1 MEERIQKISIV
12 PEEEGPVNNM
22 PADLE
27 LHSADW
33 LLAEFGKKHAYA
45 HGVQL
50 AIDALKRGDRKAAVA
65 LGHANV
71 ELINRGY
78 HRGR

>member
-1 MEERIQKISIV
+1 MEDQIQNISIER
-12 PEEEGPVNNM
+12 EEEGPVNNV
-22 PADLE
+22 PADTV

-33 LLAEFGKKHAYA
+33 LIAEYGTRAYA
-45 HGVQL
+45 EGVRL
-50 AIDALKRGDRKAAVA
+50 AIEALQRGDRRAAVE
-65 LGHANV
+65 LGYANV